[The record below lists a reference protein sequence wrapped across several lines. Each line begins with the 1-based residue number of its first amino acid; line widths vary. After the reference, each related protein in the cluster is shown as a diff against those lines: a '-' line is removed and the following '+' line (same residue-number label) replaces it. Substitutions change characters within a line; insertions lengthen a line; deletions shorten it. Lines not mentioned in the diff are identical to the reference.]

1 MSDTTTYDPY
11 AVKPIK
17 AKPPKAAKAAKAVP
31 ANSEKEQYEE
41 QQFLRSMKEI
51 QDHKSDIAGKMNL
64 INQVYKRLKQF
75 GFTKSDVKWGFEL
88 EEKDAPEV
96 MKTMQRRLRIA
107 KMLGHGVARQ
117 MELLETDRT
126 PLVDRAY
133 EMGLNVG
140 KLRKEM
146 SCPFDIGSEA
156 GQAWQRGVNDGTAFV
171 NKDLSSA
178 IEDTDPGFGDDHQE
192 AAE

>member
-1 MSDTTTYDPY
+1 MTDTAAYDAYTAPK
-11 AVKPIK
+11 VKTKSKTAPA
-17 AKPPKAAKAAKAVP
+17 AKPLPL
-31 ANSEKEQYEE
+31 NSEKEQHEE
-41 QQFLRSMKEI
+41 RQFLTGMKEI
-51 QDHKSDIAGKMNL
+51 ADYKSEMSVKMNL
-64 INQVYKRLKQF
+64 INQVYKHLKKF
-75 GFTKSDVKWGFEL
+75 NFTKADVKWGFEL

-96 MKTMQRRLRIA
+96 MATMQRRLRIA

-117 MELLETDRT
+117 MDLLETDRT

-146 SCPFDIGSEA
+146 SCPFDLASEA
-156 GQAWQRGVNDGTAFV
+156 GQSWMKGVTDGTEFI
-171 NKDLSSA
+171 NKELA
-178 IEDTDPGFGDDHQE
+178 AAVEDTDPGFGDGQQE